1 MFSKQAQICF
11 RQYVPSIN
19 EPINYYLWCA
29 TRGSSLVLLRYT
41 SSTKKRGLRLRVRFK
56 VESCFANV
64 KCTHFRHT
72 SVCVCLCKLCV
83 WWMYYCRV
91 LMMMVGSTAAIVP
104 VISDWS
110 KVDACSRFWK
120 QGAACG
126 QSVSF
131 ELVLFGECFRYKFF
145 TCQFKLSRGKIC
157 TSDMNVNFSGTKLD
171 KQLWGCHVVAW
182 QFVLRVFFINLDLH
196 FGSNLDFS
204 HN

>member
-120 QGAACG
+120 QGGSMRSKLEFENWFCLANA
-126 QSVSF
+126 SV
-131 ELVLFGECFRYKFF
+131 
-145 TCQFKLSRGKIC
+145 I
-157 TSDMNVNFSGTKLD
+157 NFS
-171 KQLWGCHVVAW
+171 HVSSNF
-182 QFVLRVFFINLDLH
+182 QGEKFVRLIWMLTFPAPN
-196 FGSNLDFS
+196 
-204 HN
+204 